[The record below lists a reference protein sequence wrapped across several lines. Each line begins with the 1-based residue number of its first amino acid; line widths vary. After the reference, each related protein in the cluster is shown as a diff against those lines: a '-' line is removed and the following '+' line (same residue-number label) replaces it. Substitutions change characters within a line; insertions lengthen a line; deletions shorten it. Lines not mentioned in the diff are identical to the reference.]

1 MVKRAFC
8 VAIGLLGVLLPAL
21 AQQGHHSTRHERLQ
35 SNSVS
40 NTPLSLSLYRS
51 KNPGAVDG
59 SLLLHNGSVPLWLD
73 GPQLSNGVIDP
84 AHGFGTQ
91 WVQMGFTSQN
101 LFPAASLSS
110 AQPSARPS
118 SSGRVHSS
126 DGKDLAVDGSLLLHN
141 GSVPLWLDGPQVSTG
156 LIDPGSFA
164 SQWVQMGFTSQS
176 LLPSASLNAYRP
188 LAQPA
193 NVDRV
198 HSSDGKDLGVDGK
211 DIGDE
216 MSPLSRVYYGGE
228 IGFLYGRWSGKGGG
242 DMWESYIVGTVGND
256 KFQITAGASYD
267 EWNPNGRSVRF
278 RSYGAP
284 R

>member
-51 KNPGAVDG
+51 KNPG
-59 SLLLHNGSVPLWLD
+59 
-73 GPQLSNGVIDP
+73 
-84 AHGFGTQ
+84 
-91 WVQMGFTSQN
+91 
-101 LFPAASLSS
+101 
-110 AQPSARPS
+110 
-118 SSGRVHSS
+118 
-126 DGKDLAVDGSLLLHN
+126 AVDGSLLLHN

>member
-8 VAIGLLGVLLPAL
+8 VAMGVLSALLPAV

-40 NTPLSLSLYRS
+40 NTPLSLTLNRS
-51 KNPGAVDG
+51 KNLGAG
-59 SLLLHNGSVPLWLD
+59 
-73 GPQLSNGVIDP
+73 
-84 AHGFGTQ
+84 
-91 WVQMGFTSQN
+91 
-101 LFPAASLSS
+101 
-110 AQPSARPS
+110 
-118 SSGRVHSS
+118 
-126 DGKDLAVDGSLLLHN
+126 DGSLLLHN
-141 GSVPLWLDGPQVSTG
+141 GSVPLWLDGPQVITG
-156 LIDPGSFA
+156 FIDPGSFA
-164 SQWVQMGFTSQS
+164 SQWVQMGFTSQNLFPEMS
-176 LLPSASLNAYRP
+176 LSASRTS
-188 LAQPA
+188 AQTA
-193 NVDRV
+193 NVGRV

-278 RSYGAP
+278 RSFGAP